1 MTSLLER
8 LMDLWASPPDDRDD
22 PVADFREVYFDPVT
36 VNGDP
41 FAVADLVARAGAV
54 HRSYADLRMEVV
66 HRLETP
72 DRIVIGF
79 WMRGRHVG
87 PLSTPL
93 GVVAP
98 TGRVVANRVTDILTV
113 RDDRVTDIWVIS
125 DDLALLRQL
134 DAVSLVQESA
144 DPTQQ
149 A

>member
-1 MTSLLER
+1 
-8 LMDLWASPPDDRDD
+8 MDLWASPPDDRDD

-87 PLSTPL
+87 PLSTPGKFL
-93 GVVAP
+93 F
-98 TGRVVANRVTDILTV
+98 V
-113 RDDRVTDIWVIS
+113 RCTPDRLKVPKHPHEY
-125 DDLALLRQL
+125 
-134 DAVSLVQESA
+134 DAV
-144 DPTQQ
+144 
-149 A
+149 